1 MRYVLALG
9 LLSISCVAASAAP
22 VHHSRHLVM
31 HHNHHGLNYA
41 TPGWLGA
48 YAGAPP
54 QDPYD
59 SVPSYNDPSKFGGD
73 QALPVR

>member
-1 MRYVLALG
+1 
-9 LLSISCVAASAAP
+9 
-22 VHHSRHLVM
+22 M

-59 SVPSYNDPSKFGGD
+59 SVPSYNDPSKFGGEE
-73 QALPVR
+73 ALPVR